1 MGYVST
7 YGDAPIGWGSKVS
20 SVMFD
25 STSESLPSRGVS
37 NHPCNTPT
45 CHPGMS
51 DLHTDVS
58 SGAAEVYAASVTL
71 SETLHLSYVTE
82 EMGLDMPK
90 PLSILVDNAAAI
102 AFSKGQVRRSK
113 LKHIDVRQEWVQA
126 VRDEQ
131 ICQMDKVDT
140 TENLAD
146 FFTKILDVT
155 RFTFLREKMMT
166 EHQCVTDD
174 KVLLSTSTGQ

>member
-1 MGYVST
+1 MC
-7 YGDAPIGWGSKVS
+7 DIDECS
-20 SVMFD
+20 S
-25 STSESLPSRGVS
+25 
-37 NHPCNTPT
+37 
-45 CHPGMS
+45 
-51 DLHTDVS
+51 
-58 SGAAEVYAASVTL
+58 
-71 SETLHLSYVTE
+71 
-82 EMGLDMPK
+82 
-90 PLSILVDNAAAI
+90 
-102 AFSKGQVRRSK
+102 
-113 LKHIDVRQEWVQA
+113 VRQEWVQA
-126 VRDEQ
+126 IRDEQ